1 MLEATSHPL
10 GDHDDDR
17 QLSRSDGEF
26 ARQVMPLQAQLYR
39 RALHMTGNRVDAE
52 DLVQDTLVRAYAGF
66 ASFRP
71 GTNLAAWLN
80 RIMTNTFIN
89 SYRKRKRQPPT
100 CPIDAVPEHRL
111 TDAASGA
118 RSAEEIAVEG
128 LTDGRIAAAMAA
140 LPPQY
145 ALTVYYADVA
155 GLRGPHIAQIT
166 HAPVGTVRGRLHR
179 ARRQLRSL
187 LSDLADERGYEPAA
201 SAA

>member
-1 MLEATSHPL
+1 
-10 GDHDDDR
+10 
-17 QLSRSDGEF
+17 
-26 ARQVMPLQAQLYR
+26 MPLQAQLYR

-80 RIMTNTFIN
+80 GIMTNTFIN

-140 LPPQY
+140 LRPNTRSRCTTPTSPDC
-145 ALTVYYADVA
+145 A
-155 GLRGPHIAQIT
+155 
-166 HAPVGTVRGRLHR
+166 
-179 ARRQLRSL
+179 ARTSRRSPTRRW
-187 LSDLADERGYEPAA
+187 ER
-201 SAA
+201 